1 MRICHN
7 WLPIDWE
14 QFGPMGTEQEGERKA
29 AVLFPVL
36 LLTGEADLG
45 DNFVTPCWLF
55 LLCLIPPTSGKEAL
69 CLLP

>member
-1 MRICHN
+1 
-7 WLPIDWE
+7 
-14 QFGPMGTEQEGERKA
+14 MGTEQEGERKA

-36 LLTGEADLG
+36 LLTGDADLG